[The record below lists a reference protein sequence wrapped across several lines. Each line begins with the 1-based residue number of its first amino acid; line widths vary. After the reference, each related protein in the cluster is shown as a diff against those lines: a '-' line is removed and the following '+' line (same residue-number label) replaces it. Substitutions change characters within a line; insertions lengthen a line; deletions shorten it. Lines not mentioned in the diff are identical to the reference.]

1 MINYEE
7 QLEKLLQEYK
17 LHEVLESHLK
27 QFKSKSVD
35 DITKLPLD
43 EVPSV
48 EGVITKQENI
58 DRHPPLERILLLGNE
73 IEKER
78 TKEQRE
84 KLVRERAEA
93 VFKSG
98 DKEKIQDIASIVSGD
113 KEAPIYS
120 DKEAFISDCIEVS
133 GTISYYIL
141 GILSKE
147 TVDYLNRETVN
158 ISDEELLKMFDLSI
172 NGSYCWLDSRR
183 YNILVSLYIARQSA
197 GLKEG
202 IIRMFKEN
210 ILHDLKSRYS
220 FGTKDYEKAYKE
232 YSVDDD
238 TLTMLAEAKL
248 YEHIS
253 YNVFDDYLDKV
264 KSILGK
270 KPKNKIIQGTY
281 GGYLTKSCNPLN
293 NSFMQRGLIP
303 TGESVPVKKSKT
315 SKLIECKYMLNI
327 DSISINPDYSNDSRR
342 IEEDLSN
349 ILEEYKDFIVD
360 NKTFPVQVIQAIGSI
375 LRVADPSFDSES
387 ISNGKIAT
395 IRAVDIT
402 TDMIKKYMYADKKA
416 RATDKFD
423 RDVGRVIELLKKL
436 QITITDTSKGDL
448 RIAKE
453 NLITCSPLEIYKKH
467 GIEKGWRFSLMPPT
481 ELYATCNNQLYTIP
495 FIKTE
500 IRNST
505 SHSSLVKDIVS
516 SLEGYIKKYH
526 HRNNYEL
533 KLSYEKIIE
542 NAFGRESPTYFDVI
556 NTSPEKRALNKRS
569 NIYRAIDRA
578 IEILDIFLRDVYEQ
592 EENKEE
598 VKTEPVK
605 EEKTETEN
613 KKKERKRDTKIE
625 IKEIKK
631 GRRTYKTLYIYWI
644 KIKEEQQDKK
654 ENPKRTKKA

>member
-1 MINYEE
+1 MNYEE
-7 QLEKLLQEYK
+7 QLEKLLTSYK
-17 LHEVLESHLK
+17 LHDVLSAHLQ

-35 DITKLPLD
+35 DITKLPLE

-133 GTISYYIL
+133 RTISYYIL

-270 KPKNKIIQGTY
+270 KTKNKFAQSMRGDS
-281 GGYLTKSCNPLN
+281 LTRSYNELN
-293 NSFMQRGLIP
+293 NSFMKRGLIP
-303 TGESVPVKKSKT
+303 TGESIPVKKGKT
-315 SKLIECKYMLNI
+315 SKLTECKYILNA
-327 DSISINPDYSNDSRR
+327 DSISIDPDYSHNSEQ
-342 IEEDLSN
+342 IEKELSD
-349 ILEEYKDFIVD
+349 IVEEYKDFIVD
-360 NKTFPVQVIQAIGSI
+360 NKTFPVQVMQAIGSI
-375 LRVADPSFDSES
+375 LRDADPSLDSES
-387 ISNGKIAT
+387 ISNGKVGIGRE
-395 IRAVDIT
+395 IDIT

-423 RDVGRVIELLKKL
+423 RDVGKVIGLLKKL
-436 QITITDTSKGDL
+436 QITITDTSYGDL
-448 RIAKE
+448 RIVKK
-453 NLITCSPLEIYKKH
+453 NLITCFPSDIYKKE
-467 GIEKGWRFSLMPPT
+467 GIEKAWRFSLMPPT

-495 FIKTE
+495 FIKTA
-500 IRNST
+500 NST

-526 HRNNYEL
+526 HRNNDEL

-542 NAFGRESPTYFDVI
+542 NAFGRESQTYFDVI

-578 IEILDIFLRDVYEQ
+578 IEIIDIFLKDVYEQ
-592 EENKEE
+592 KEQGENKE
-598 VKTEPVK
+598 
-605 EEKTETEN
+605 
-613 KKKERKRDTKIE
+613 KERKRDTKIE

-631 GRRTYKTLYIYWI
+631 GRRTYKTLYIYWT
-644 KIKEEQQDKK
+644 KIKEEQQKKK
-654 ENPKRTKKA
+654 EKPKKTKKA